1 MVDMHGLDTVH
12 GCCFDA
18 SAADAGVSDV
28 ALTTLT
34 STTSHVHFG
43 DAHSSSSWHC
53 ISMYVYAQCNLPL
66 DGNAGKLGT
75 LSENVSVNVSVN
87 NLLAI
92 SKSNCDNRDN
102 PGQCIC
108 FVQHAASGNVTQS
121 SVLHTLVM
129 LPCVPACTQ
138 CSAQNILMQELE
150 VSQHACTMHLAF
162 HSHAI

>member
-92 SKSNCDNRDN
+92 SKSDCDNRDN

-108 FVQHAASGNVTQS
+108 FLCAACSFRECNTKFCTAHIS
-121 SVLHTLVM
+121 DAALCACMHTVL
-129 LPCVPACTQ
+129 CT
-138 CSAQNILMQELE
+138 E
-150 VSQHACTMHLAF
+150 
-162 HSHAI
+162 HSDAGT